1 MLSSFRLCR
10 ELASMS
16 HPDQDTSMPT
26 AQTAHNGNGSRAATQ
41 TTDAA
46 NIPVHPDSERRDNA
60 LGILIRVAI
69 PILILAAGIFAF
81 SRLSIEQPE
90 EKAKAAE
97 KQKIRTRVAT
107 LTVTDYPLIV
117 KTNGIV
123 QSHNEVAIS
132 AEVGGQ
138 ITSISSAFEVGAYF
152 KAGDVLLELDS
163 RDYETSLAMAE
174 AQKLGSEAAVDL
186 AKETYERNGKLYD
199 KKGISEAVLKQS
211 LAAMLQAEAQL
222 EASKSQ
228 LERASRDLSR
238 AKVVA
243 PFDGR
248 VRIRNVGVGQSV
260 GPGAPLG
267 VVFAV
272 DFAEVRLPIASKE
285 LQYLTLPELASDS
298 PVAVD
303 LTDAINPDNK
313 TVWKGEI
320 VRTEG
325 TLDLN
330 SLELFAIARVDD
342 PFGRKSGQPPLRI
355 GQPVIASIAGKTLN
369 DVVPIPREAVRQLD
383 QIYLVHKEGDDLVLE
398 SRKVT
403 AIWSDEDQLIVDDP
417 TITDGQMIATT
428 RIVYAPDGAKCEIIP
443 EVVEELTSQ
452 EKDAEA
458 IENKVADG
466 TKPEKKKTVS
476 N

>member
-1 MLSSFRLCR
+1 
-10 ELASMS
+10 MS
-16 HPDQDTSMPT
+16 HSEPDKSLPDAPKT
-26 AQTAHNGNGSRAATQ
+26 GNGSLAKTQ
-41 TTDAA
+41 TTNGP
-46 NIPVHPDSERRDNA
+46 NISGQPDSERRDNA
-60 LGILIRVAI
+60 LGMLIRVAI
-69 PILILAAGIFAF
+69 PIAILGAGIFAF
-81 SRLSIEQPE
+81 SRLSIEPPE
-90 EKAKAAE
+90 EKAAKAE

-107 LTVTDYPLIV
+107 LSVTDYPLVV

-123 QSHNEVAIS
+123 QSHNEVALS
-132 AEVGGQ
+132 AEVSGQ

-152 KAGDVLLELDS
+152 NAGDVLLELDS
-163 RDYETSLAMAE
+163 RDYETALAMAD

-186 AKETYERNGKLYD
+186 AKETYDRNSKLYD
-199 KKGISEAVLKQS
+199 KKGISEAILKQS

-222 EASKSQ
+222 EQAKSQ
-228 LERASRDLSR
+228 RERAARDLSR

-243 PFDGR
+243 PFNGR
-248 VRIRNVGVGQSV
+248 VRMRNVGVGQSV
-260 GPGAPLG
+260 GPGTPLG

-272 DFAEVRLPIASKE
+272 DFAEVRLPIAAKE
-285 LQYLTLPELASDS
+285 LQYLSLPELATDS

-313 TVWKGEI
+313 TVWKGKI

-417 TITDGQMIATT
+417 TIADGQMIATT

-443 EVVEELTSQ
+443 EVIDEGVTTSQ
-452 EKDAEA
+452 EKEEA